1 MIFGNSEMRGRF
13 ILWKTHKEGAYGQE
27 KASYRTRLEKGL
39 IISLSLMILM
49 FLASRRIPQK
59 PKKVWTLSSLTTVA
73 LDVTPRTT
81 HGGMPRPPTLP
92 QVPILTEDEY
102 LPEDETIELTQLNV
116 SEDIPLFDGFGSG
129 GGGTYLGPAR
139 PRPIKEVIP
148 EYPDSER
155 KQGIEGVVVLEILV
169 NEWGKVDSVRVVH
182 NNTQSRRLERSAIE
196 AAYKSKYMPATRD
209 GRKVPIWIQRPYRF
223 EGK

>member
-1 MIFGNSEMRGRF
+1 MVIGSPEMRDRF

-27 KASYRTRLEKGL
+27 KASYQTRLEKGL
-39 IISLSLMILM
+39 IISLSMLILV
-49 FLASRRIPQK
+49 FLVSRRIPEK
-59 PKKVWTLSSLTTVA
+59 PKKVWTLSTLTTVA

-81 HGGMPRPPTLP
+81 YGGMPRPPTLP
-92 QVPILTEDEY
+92 QVPIPTEDEY
-102 LPEDETIELTQLNV
+102 LPEDETIEFTQLDV
-116 SEDIPLFDGFGSG
+116 FEDIPLYDGFGG

-169 NEWGKVDSVRVVH
+169 NQIGRVDSVRVVS
-182 NNTQSRRLERSAIE
+182 NTTRSRRLERSAIE
-196 AAYKSKYMPATRD
+196 AAYKSRYMPATRD
-209 GRKVPIWIQRPYRF
+209 GKKVPIWVQRPYRF